1 MFKCEGNHYIPL
13 KQYCYYDFNFLIPGF
28 LNYRIQ
34 IYIFSKLFGNFVAVN
49 IPHQVDITIT
59 FFVYNYH
66 SKP

>member
-13 KQYCYYDFNFLIPGF
+13 KQYCYYLFLILIF
-28 LNYRIQ
+28 LFLVFSIIGYKY
-34 IYIFSKLFGNFVAVN
+34 IYIRNFVAVN